1 MLYRLLNKIS
11 RKIDA
16 KPRRNKKKRNKLKNL
31 AGLTLLS
38 TMEELS
44 GFVLNQWPEKDKNI
58 D

>member
-11 RKIDA
+11 RKIHA
-16 KPRRNKKKRNKLKNL
+16 KPLRNKKKRYKLNNL

-38 TMEELS
+38 TLEELS

-58 D
+58 